1 MGREG
6 SSPLPFFE
14 IRKKM
19 SWFWKKVILNLE
31 KSVLFVCIYGL
42 NCLLKS
48 SFKRIFEKQKT
59 KCFPTETFFC
69 MWFMKR
75 LSKYPYSKKPPEI
88 SWSRTQKLY
97 ISPAYTRNHFQSN
110 NSKRFLTFT
119 IQIYRLTAKNTTW
132 SLALI
137 MFRFLVILLNIKLS
151 ESFYMLFL
159 YHFISLFHVC
169 FQRKFH
175 IFKGEHYLN

>member
-1 MGREG
+1 MQQVGREG

-19 SWFWKKVILNLE
+19 PWFWKKGI
-31 KSVLFVCIYGL
+31 LFVCIYGS

-75 LSKYPYSKKPPEI
+75 LSKCPYSKKPPEI

-151 ESFYMLFL
+151 VSFYMLFL
-159 YHFISLFHVC
+159 VFYISSLFPV
-169 FQRKFH
+169 KIPH
-175 IFKGEHYLN
+175 I